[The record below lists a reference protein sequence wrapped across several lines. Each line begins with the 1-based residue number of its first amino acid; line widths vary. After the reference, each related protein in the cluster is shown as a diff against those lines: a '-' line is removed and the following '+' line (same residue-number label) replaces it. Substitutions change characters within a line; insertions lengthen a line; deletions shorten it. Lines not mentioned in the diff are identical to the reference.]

1 MAAAA
6 AVGSL
11 VAAALGHC
19 RFQSWGSVAAP
30 ANLARAFACDTTQ
43 ECARGGRLAA
53 EPLSSA
59 VSNSELGNIRDR
71 FMCRVSVEIGVK

>member
-6 AVGSL
+6 VESR

-19 RFQSWGSVAAP
+19 RLQSWGSAAVP
-30 ANLARAFACDTTQ
+30 ANVARAFACDTTQ

-53 EPLSSA
+53 EPLSYA
-59 VSNSELGNIRDR
+59 VSNSEFGNIRDR
-71 FMCRVSVEIGVK
+71 FMCRVSVEAV